1 MATTNLLK
9 RPTLLIGYGGYGRD
23 ALQRL
28 LHQSALRG
36 VLSWKDEQTGGVET
50 AQRQVEGLAL
60 LVLPDPSEEAAPTSA
75 QAAGAPQFLTD
86 LYRQIKEPPEE
97 ARAGEDA
104 MARFVR
110 QIADGLMSQTSF
122 NEREPVGLDLIVLA
136 RPSAPE
142 AIPRMDILLQETL
155 RTLADAAFF
164 DIAVQGAENL
174 NCILVLD
181 FDDYWQGAGG
191 TSEQLARA
199 RALRSAL
206 RNSMQSWERR
216 RGQRQVAVDRCY
228 LLDGYTSVGRRE
240 PHLRLDELVLFLE
253 LLLFEGLRADKQ
265 ELYQQRSLGQP
276 ITATFGIR
284 LLEESTM
291 VLSRNA
297 AATFGQRW
305 LDVLIGDQEQCPDRD
320 ARRVEETLAP
330 YWPEAIERLIKD
342 GRLTDLFD
350 ARAGQII
357 ATLMAVPGLTES
369 DWAERMREVF
379 DRERRLLEQDLDRA
393 GWEIV
398 SAIKDQHLKEF
409 DKRLLE
415 AVEGDLHDDRAP
427 VSLTRV
433 REAVD
438 GLCNK
443 LSTGADE
450 APKVLPDASD
460 PMQRLYRLHRRY
472 LDHLDEWLSEQGRTL
487 QWFWPLLALLLAL
500 GLAPLTVDVIK
511 DIKEPTQPA
520 LAWLATLVAGLQ
532 AVDEP
537 IYWTPIWLAVIWPC
551 LALLVHPLIMA
562 RIQRAQRFFTR
573 AQRGRFHDYVH
584 ALVEPLCDSLLDR
597 VRRNIRS
604 SLAND
609 VVKTLT
615 RVGDRLGERGREMD
629 WLRRQL
635 KAFLT
640 QSTQPETPVRKWV
653 QPKDNRIK
661 ELVKAQIDTRR
672 CSPQPDLPR
681 PFAGWSEHFC
691 DAFLDPLRF
700 IDDLSKQ
707 YVQAQEQEEGHRSGR
722 EERSE
727 RHQELIDFIT
737 ASNLG
742 LACRFVTNEGVTNAQ
757 RWCVTAQRW
766 QNVDDMALELDNRL
780 QIKAGDIIPAAD
792 PSRIYLMLLQTGV
805 VAANLERQQ

>member
-1 MATTNLLK
+1 MARTNLLK

-36 VLSWKDEQTGGVET
+36 VLSWKPTKIGGVDT
-50 AQRQVEGLAL
+50 AQRQLEDLAL
-60 LVLPDPSEEAAPTSA
+60 LVLPDPFEEAVPISA
-75 QAAGAPQFLTD
+75 QAAAGAPQFLTD

-97 ARAGEDA
+97 ARAGEAA

-122 NEREPVGLDLIVLA
+122 DERDPVGLDLIVLA
-136 RPSAPE
+136 RPNAPE
-142 AIPRMDILLQETL
+142 AIPHLDILLQETL

-181 FDDYWQGAGG
+181 FDDYWRGAGA
-191 TSEQLARA
+191 TPEQLARA

-228 LLDGYTSVGRRE
+228 LMDGYTAIGYRQ

-265 ELYQQRSLGQP
+265 ELYQQRSLGEP

-284 LLEESTM
+284 LLEESAM

-305 LDVLIGDQEQCPDRD
+305 LDALLGDQERCPDRE

-330 YWPEAIERLIKD
+330 YRRAAIERLIKD
-342 GRLTDLFD
+342 GRLTELFD
-350 ARAGQII
+350 ARAGQMIDV
-357 ATLMAVPGLTES
+357 LMAVPGLTDA
-369 DWAERMREVF
+369 DWPERLREVF

-393 GWEIV
+393 GWGIV
-398 SAIKDQHLKEF
+398 SAIKEQHLKGF
-409 DKRLLE
+409 DDALVQ
-415 AVEGDLHDDRAP
+415 AVEADLHDDRAP
-427 VSLTRV
+427 VSLTLV
-433 REAVD
+433 RTAVD
-438 GLCNK
+438 GLRDE
-443 LSTGADE
+443 LSSGAEE
-450 APKVLPDASD
+450 APTALPGASD
-460 PMQRLYRLHRRY
+460 PMQRLERLHGRY
-472 LDHLDEWLSEQGRTL
+472 SEQLDEWLTDQGRAL

-500 GLAPLTVDVIK
+500 GLAPLTVQVIG
-511 DIKEPTQPA
+511 DIKLPSQ
-520 LAWLATLVAGLQ
+520 AWLATIVEALQ
-532 AVDEP
+532 SVDEP
-537 IYWTPIWLAVIWPC
+537 IYWTLIWLAVLWPC
-551 LALLVHPLIMA
+551 LALLMQPLIMA
-562 RIQRAQRFFTR
+562 RIQRAQRFFTS
-573 AQRGRFHDYVH
+573 AQRGRFHDH
-584 ALVEPLCDSLLDR
+584 IRALTEPLRDSLLDR

-609 VVKTLT
+609 VLKTLS
-615 RVGDRLGERGREMD
+615 RVSDRLAERGREMD

-640 QSTQPETPVRKWV
+640 QSIQPETPVRKWV
-653 QPKDNRIK
+653 
-661 ELVKAQIDTRR
+661 RR
-672 CSPQPDLPR
+672 EGSFDALLETNPPIRERLCSQQRDLRR

-707 YVQAQEQEEGHRSGR
+707 YVEAHEHQEERRSGR
-722 EERSE
+722 EELPQRRE
-727 RHQELIDFIT
+727 ELIAFIE
-737 ASNLG
+737 ASNPG
-742 LACRFVTNEGVTNAQ
+742 LACRFVKDEGVTDAQ

-766 QNVDDMALELDNRL
+766 KNVDGMTLELDNRL
-780 QIKAGDIIPAAD
+780 RIKADDVIPAAD
-792 PSRIYLMLLQTGV
+792 PSRVYLVLLQTGV
-805 VAANLERQQ
+805 AAANLERQRP